1 MKSAP
6 HIRFAGQI
14 TGVEGYIGNVATGLL
29 AGQNIV
35 RILNET
41 PPLQLPETT
50 MLGAL
55 THYISH
61 AAPKDFQPMKANFG
75 IIPALPKKVKNR
87 QQRKQAYVKRAIAD
101 MEESITELDEP
112 YLAEFAIPE
121 LIFRQ

>member
-1 MKSAP
+1 MSA
-6 HIRFAGQI
+6 
-14 TGVEGYIGNVATGLL
+14 LL
-29 AGQNIV
+29 
-35 RILNET
+35 
-41 PPLQLPETT
+41 
-50 MLGAL
+50 
-55 THYISH
+55 
-61 AAPKDFQPMKANFG
+61 NFG